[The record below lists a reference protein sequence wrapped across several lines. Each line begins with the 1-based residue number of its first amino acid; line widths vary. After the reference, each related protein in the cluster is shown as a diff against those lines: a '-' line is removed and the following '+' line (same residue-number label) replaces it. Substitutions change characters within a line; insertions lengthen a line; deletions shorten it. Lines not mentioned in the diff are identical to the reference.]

1 MIKLNT
7 PSVEKLVTKRTAHR
21 PFQGQNIV
29 DVQFGKVGTTN
40 AWSMAT
46 GEDPTHGHRGTF
58 MKHSIKM
65 MAAAALA
72 VAGVSAQAAFVT
84 DWSYSVTTQWVTSGP
99 GAPTFTATGPGT
111 GTQIVGPSELS
122 WGGDN
127 NGNAPGVGNLIIG
140 GGERSGLR
148 ILNSPQ
154 SGIGTLDTNV
164 LTPQGVAS
172 FQHINNPLNGAF
184 GTLRTAS
191 VRTSLTLTPF
201 TPAGGALAPQALTF
215 QVDFSET
222 PNQSGTCI
230 PEATSVCDD
239 VFVLVNASA
248 LNNSFVYDG
257 ITYYVSFL
265 DLQSGPL
272 SPLSPQACAAAGA
285 APNCLGFWTA
295 EGQAETIDFGL
306 VITGQPIVIP
316 EPGVLALAGLA
327 MLGAVGASRR
337 RRQA

>member
-1 MIKLNT
+1 
-7 PSVEKLVTKRTAHR
+7 
-21 PFQGQNIV
+21 
-29 DVQFGKVGTTN
+29 
-40 AWSMAT
+40 
-46 GEDPTHGHRGTF
+46 

-72 VAGVSAQAAFVT
+72 VVGVSAQAAFVT
-84 DWSYSVTTQWVTSGP
+84 DWSYSVSTQWVTAGA
-99 GAPTFTATGPGT
+99 GAPTFTAGT
-111 GTQIVGPSELS
+111 GTQVITSSELS

-127 NGNAPGVGNLIIG
+127 NGGAAGVGNLIIG

-164 LTPQGVAS
+164 LTPQGVAT

-184 GTLRTAS
+184 ATLRTAS
-191 VRTSLTLTPF
+191 VRTTLTLTPF
-201 TPAGGALAPQALTF
+201 NPAGSALAAQNLTF
-215 QVDFSET
+215 QVDFAET
-222 PNQSGTCI
+222 SNDGSCI
-230 PEATSVCDD
+230 PEATTNCDD

-257 ITYYVSFL
+257 VTYFVSFL

-272 SPLSPQACAAAGA
+272 TPLSPQACAEAGA
-285 APNCLGFWTA
+285 APNCLGFWTG

-306 VITGQPIVIP
+306 VITGQPLQVP
-316 EPGVLALAGLA
+316 EPGMLALTGLGLLA
-327 MLGAVGASRR
+327 AVGASRR
-337 RRQA
+337 RRRQAA